1 MIISKVAVLID
12 SASMMVFV
20 TNTENLSRKAIRN
33 VVRNYLRKGNRNSNI
48 LEIDY
53 VDSYNV
59 SAVGLEKLSEEFSVI
74 ALQKYNSLTIR
85 RNLYDR
91 I

>member
-12 SASMMVFV
+12 GASMMVFV
-20 TNTENLSRKAIRN
+20 TNTENLSREAISN

-59 SAVGLEKLSEEFSVI
+59 SVIGLEKLSEEFIVI
-74 ALQKYNSLTIR
+74 IL
-85 RNLYDR
+85 
-91 I
+91 

>member
-74 ALQKYNSLTIR
+74 ALQK
-85 RNLYDR
+85 
-91 I
+91 

>member
-20 TNTENLSRKAIRN
+20 TNTENLSRKAIIN

-59 SAVGLEKLSEEFSVI
+59 SADDLEKLSEEFIVI
-74 ALQKYNSLTIR
+74 RLQK
-85 RNLYDR
+85 
-91 I
+91 

>member
-12 SASMMVFV
+12 SIHDGMMVFV
-20 TNTENLSRKAIRN
+20 TNTDNLSRKAIRN

-59 SAVGLEKLSEEFSVI
+59 SADDLEKLSEEFIVI
-74 ALQKYNSLTIR
+74 RLQK
-85 RNLYDR
+85 
-91 I
+91 

>member
-12 SASMMVFV
+12 SATMMVFV

-74 ALQKYNSLTIR
+74 ALQK
-85 RNLYDR
+85 
-91 I
+91 

>member
-20 TNTENLSRKAIRN
+20 TNTENLSRKAIIN

-59 SAVGLEKLSEEFSVI
+59 SADDLEKLSEEFIVI
-74 ALQKYNSLTIR
+74 RLQKQNA
-85 RNLYDR
+85 
-91 I
+91 

>member
-20 TNTENLSRKAIRN
+20 TNTENPSRKAIIN

-59 SAVGLEKLSEEFSVI
+59 SADGLEKLSEEFIVI
-74 ALQKYNSLTIR
+74 TLQK
-85 RNLYDR
+85 
-91 I
+91 

>member
-20 TNTENLSRKAIRN
+20 TNAENLSRKAIIN

-59 SAVGLEKLSEEFSVI
+59 SADDLEKLSEEFIVI
-74 ALQKYNSLTIR
+74 RLQK
-85 RNLYDR
+85 
-91 I
+91 

>member
-59 SAVGLEKLSEEFSVI
+59 SADDLEKLSEEFI
-74 ALQKYNSLTIR
+74 AIRLQK
-85 RNLYDR
+85 
-91 I
+91 

>member
-59 SAVGLEKLSEEFSVI
+59 SADGLEKLSEEFIVI
-74 ALQKYNSLTIR
+74 TLQK
-85 RNLYDR
+85 
-91 I
+91 

>member
-12 SASMMVFV
+12 SVSMMVFV
-20 TNTENLSRKAIRN
+20 TDTENLSRKAIIN
-33 VVRNYLRKGNRNSNI
+33 VVHNDLRKGNRNSNI

-59 SAVGLEKLSEEFSVI
+59 SADDLEKLSEEFIVI
-74 ALQKYNSLTIR
+74 RLQK
-85 RNLYDR
+85 
-91 I
+91 

>member
-59 SAVGLEKLSEEFSVI
+59 SAVGLEKLSEEFNVI
-74 ALQKYNSLTIR
+74 ALQK
-85 RNLYDR
+85 
-91 I
+91 

>member
-59 SAVGLEKLSEEFSVI
+59 SAVGLEKLSEEFNII
-74 ALQKYNSLTIR
+74 ALQK
-85 RNLYDR
+85 
-91 I
+91 

>member
-59 SAVGLEKLSEEFSVI
+59 SADDLEKLSEEFIVI
-74 ALQKYNSLTIR
+74 RLQK
-85 RNLYDR
+85 
-91 I
+91 

>member
-12 SASMMVFV
+12 SASMMVSV
-20 TNTENLSRKAIRN
+20 TNTENLSRKAIIN

-59 SAVGLEKLSEEFSVI
+59 SADDLEKLSEEFIVI
-74 ALQKYNSLTIR
+74 RLQK
-85 RNLYDR
+85 
-91 I
+91 

>member
-12 SASMMVFV
+12 SASMMGFV

-59 SAVGLEKLSEEFSVI
+59 SADDLEKLSEEFIVI
-74 ALQKYNSLTIR
+74 KLQK
-85 RNLYDR
+85 
-91 I
+91 

>member
-59 SAVGLEKLSEEFSVI
+59 SADDLEKLSEECIVI
-74 ALQKYNSLTIR
+74 RLQK
-85 RNLYDR
+85 
-91 I
+91 

>member
-20 TNTENLSRKAIRN
+20 TNTENLSRKAIIN

-59 SAVGLEKLSEEFSVI
+59 SADDLEKLSEESIVI
-74 ALQKYNSLTIR
+74 RLQK
-85 RNLYDR
+85 
-91 I
+91 

>member
-20 TNTENLSRKAIRN
+20 TNTENLSRKAIIN

-59 SAVGLEKLSEEFSVI
+59 SADDLEKLSEEFIVI
-74 ALQKYNSLTIR
+74 TL
-85 RNLYDR
+85 
-91 I
+91 

>member
-12 SASMMVFV
+12 SVSMMVFV
-20 TNTENLSRKAIRN
+20 TNTDNLSRKAIRN

-59 SAVGLEKLSEEFSVI
+59 SADDLEKLSEEFIVI
-74 ALQKYNSLTIR
+74 RLQK
-85 RNLYDR
+85 
-91 I
+91 

>member
-20 TNTENLSRKAIRN
+20 TNTVNLSRTAIRN

-59 SAVGLEKLSEEFSVI
+59 SADDLEKLSEEFIVI
-74 ALQKYNSLTIR
+74 RLQK
-85 RNLYDR
+85 
-91 I
+91 

>member
-20 TNTENLSRKAIRN
+20 TNTENLSRKAIRS

-59 SAVGLEKLSEEFSVI
+59 SADDLEKLSEESIVI
-74 ALQKYNSLTIR
+74 RLQK
-85 RNLYDR
+85 
-91 I
+91 

>member
-59 SAVGLEKLSEEFSVI
+59 SADDLEKLSEEFIVI
-74 ALQKYNSLTIR
+74 RLQKQNA
-85 RNLYDR
+85 
-91 I
+91 

>member
-20 TNTENLSRKAIRN
+20 TNTENLSRKAISN

-59 SAVGLEKLSEEFSVI
+59 SADDLEKLSEEFIVI
-74 ALQKYNSLTIR
+74 KLQK
-85 RNLYDR
+85 
-91 I
+91 